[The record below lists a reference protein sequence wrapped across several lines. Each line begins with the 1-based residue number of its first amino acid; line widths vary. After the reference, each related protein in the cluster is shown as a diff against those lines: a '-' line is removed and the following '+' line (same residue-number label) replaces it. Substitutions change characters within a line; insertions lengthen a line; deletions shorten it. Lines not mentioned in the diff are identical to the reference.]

1 MDTAKQN
8 LYDALQAMLK
18 ARSSGWGSPNMRKA
32 AALAEKAI
40 KKVDAPRSKRQTKL
54 FDAAKDQWDKD
65 GECEID
71 DDAVVSTSKEGAY
84 VQAWVWADNP
94 SRQKL
99 SMPGPKVQ
107 LRRVANPSA
116 RVQLIESR
124 NRKKASG

>member
-1 MDTAKQN
+1 MDTDKQN

-18 ARSSGWGSPNMRKA
+18 ARSSGWGSPRMREA

-84 VQAWVWADNP
+84 VQAWVWVYNP
-94 SRQKL
+94 SQQKL
-99 SMPGPKVQ
+99 TVPRPKV
-107 LRRVANPSA
+107 LNYGGW
-116 RVQLIESR
+116 LILPP
-124 NRKKASG
+124 ASS